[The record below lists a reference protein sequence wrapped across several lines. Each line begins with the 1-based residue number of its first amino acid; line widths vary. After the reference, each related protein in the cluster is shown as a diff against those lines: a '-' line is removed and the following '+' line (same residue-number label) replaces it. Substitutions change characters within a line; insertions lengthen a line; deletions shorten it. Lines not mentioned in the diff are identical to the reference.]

1 MNSMHTHEIQT
12 CNFQGISSFA
22 LILHLCGLGAL
33 EAVRGKGLHS
43 ALSKKPYLEAEGKHA
58 VFLLV
63 QILGVQEQLEDNS

>member
-1 MNSMHTHEIQT
+1 MNSMHKNEIQK